1 MRKGLKMKKITHNN
15 GKGDFEFL
23 FLKKSNP
30 TFTAIFSAG
39 GGGNPERHLP
49 LLQSLAESGCTVVA
63 PYFERLV
70 SPIPSA
76 QELYLR
82 VTTLETAL
90 DLATDSKLP
99 IVGIGHSIGATLL
112 LSLAGA
118 RMWLNADTCLS
129 IDRNEHLKKL
139 VLFSPPTGFF
149 QAANSLI
156 NIQIPLQVW
165 GGTLDTITP
174 PQQLEVFH
182 RGLPN
187 QAQVDIKLI
196 EGAGHFNFMNVLPP
210 NIVDPIKK
218 RDEFLTQLSSEVC
231 KFVVS

>member
-1 MRKGLKMKKITHNN
+1 MKKIIHNN

-23 FLKKSNP
+23 FFEKSNP
-30 TFTAIFSAG
+30 SCTVIFSAG
-39 GGGNPERHLP
+39 SGGNPERHLP
-49 LLQSLAESGCTVVA
+49 LLQSLVESGCKVIA

-82 VTTLETAL
+82 LTSLQTAL
-90 DLATDSKLP
+90 DLANKLKLP

-112 LSLAGA
+112 LSLAGG
-118 RMWLNADTCLS
+118 RMWMNADKCLS
-129 IDRNEHLKKL
+129 IEKNEHIRKL
-139 VLFSPPTGFF
+139 VLFTPPTGFF
-149 QAANSLI
+149 QAPNSLN
-156 NIQIPLQVW
+156 NIQIPIQAW

-182 RGLPN
+182 RTLSN
-187 QAQVDIKLI
+187 QAQVDIRLI
-196 EGAGHFNFMNVLPP
+196 EGAGHFTFMNILPP
-210 NIVDPIKK
+210 NMIDPMEK